1 MSLTEV
7 VAKLS
12 VKSAFSFKRPP
23 HRSMLQQ
30 ESARL
35 ANRVQRVGAARNE
48 FDRDAMV
55 FRLRQVSERGA
66 WHLLS
71 KEDLRRSVLVLS
83 DGQPPLQ
90 EDKRVLNG
98 LLSEILKR
106 EGSVLFR
113 SLIGH
118 YLRNFETESLST
130 TAVAGLLE
138 REVRS
143 RGGLEK
149 WRKRHVAHGLFDNR
163 RVATTLANMVL
174 SGGDAETVFLGA
186 GIRGDAIVS
195 GIGRCSFKVGCRI
208 VQERLSRREEVELAD
223 TLIRWAKPPEGD
235 FRYPRERA
243 ILAEALLLP
252 WVDHDPSDEELKSNI
267 ESFLDEVYGDPRFD
281 LSRWSGVSEPALS
294 VRFKW
299 LAGQALKLFLNI
311 VGEATD
317 RPDQWQ
323 YRRAFWEAYMN
334 RGYVPHAW
342 VAFGRDG
349 RSLVNRMIRESD
361 EVDESAKGS
370 CAILESALPSHAVL
384 LMRIADLVIADW
396 SHNGTLRIWRK
407 DHINAPKMYKSSYNG
422 DELRSTCRKSFRHWP
437 VEGINCWQNQ
447 AHDYIRDWTRIE
459 IPKYEYMP

>member
-23 HRSMLQQ
+23 HRSLLQQ

-118 YLRNFETESLST
+118 YLRNFDTESSST
-130 TAVAGLLE
+130 KAIAGLLE
-138 REVRS
+138 REVRF

-149 WRKRHVAHGLFDNR
+149 WRRRHDAYGLFDNR
-163 RVATTLANMVL
+163 KVATTLANMVL
-174 SGGDAETVFLGA
+174 SGGDAETVLLDA

-195 GIGRCSFKVGCRI
+195 GIGRCSFRLGCQI
-208 VQERLSRREEVELAD
+208 VRERLSKRENVGLAD
-223 TLIRWAKPPEGD
+223 ALIRWAKPPQGE

-243 ILAEALLLP
+243 VLAEALLLP
-252 WVDHDPSDEELKSNI
+252 WVNHDPSDEILKSNI
-267 ESFLDEVYGDPRFD
+267 ESFLDDAYGDPRFD
-281 LSRWSGVSEPALS
+281 QSQWWFVSEPALS
-294 VRFKW
+294 VRFRW
-299 LAGQALKLFLNI
+299 LASRSLKLFLDI
-311 VGEATD
+311 VGQATE
-317 RPDQWQ
+317 RRDQWQ

-334 RGYVPHAW
+334 RGHVSRAW
-342 VAFGRDG
+342 VAFAPDG
-349 RSLVNRMIRESD
+349 QRLAKRAIRESN
-361 EVDESAKGS
+361 EIDESAEDGFASLKTAS
-370 CAILESALPSHAVL
+370 RSHAVL
-384 LMRIADLVIADW
+384 LMCIADLVIADW
-396 SHNGTLRIWRK
+396 SHNGTLRIWRE
-407 DHINAPKMYKSSYNG
+407 DHSSCPKLYKKSYDG
-422 DELRSTCRKSFRHWP
+422 DDLRSSCRKSFTHWP
-437 VEGINCWQNQ
+437 VEGTNCWQNQ